1 MNKRKLFQKRGTKLA
16 TAWLQLKH
24 QKVRLLVALSGVI
37 FSVVIIFMQLGIRD
51 ALFDSAVRFH
61 QSLQGDIFLIS
72 PRSTAL
78 IAMKSFPERRLLQSL
93 AFDEVDYVSP
103 IYLDFAQW
111 KNPNTRNYWRN
122 IFVLGINLR
131 HPVLN
136 LPGITENI
144 EKLKMPNT
152 VLFDQGSRSEFGTI
166 AQDFRRDGSV
176 STELGNPN
184 GNRKVNV
191 VGLFQFGTSF
201 GSDGN
206 LVTSHINFLR
216 IFDNRKKGFIDVGL
230 IKLKPDQDI
239 QKILEKLRKYLPK
252 DVRVLSKS
260 EFVNFEKKYW
270 QTSTAI
276 GFIFNLGVALGIIV
290 GVVVVYQILYT
301 NVSEHL
307 SEYAT
312 LKAMGYRHRYL
323 LSMVL
328 QQAFLIA
335 VLGYI
340 PGFLIANIQYEFTK
354 NATLLPV
361 NMSLDRAVF
370 VFILTLVMAF
380 VSGAT
385 AVKKLQDADPADIF

>member
-1 MNKRKLFQKRGTKLA
+1 MNKRKLYQKRRGKLA

-78 IAMKSFPERRLLQSL
+78 IAMESFSERRLLQSL

-131 HPVLN
+131 YPVLN
-136 LPGITENI
+136 LSGIPENI
-144 EKLKMPNT
+144 ERLKMPNT
-152 VLFDQGSRSEFGTI
+152 VLFDEGSRTEFGTI

-191 VGLFQFGTSF
+191 VGLFQLGTSF

-230 IKLKPDQDI
+230 IKLKPNQDT
-239 QKILEKLRKYLPK
+239 QRTLEKLRKYLPK
-252 DVRVLSKS
+252 DVQVLSKS

>member
-1 MNKRKLFQKRGTKLA
+1 VNKRKLFQKRGTKLA

-239 QKILEKLRKYLPK
+239 QKTLEKLRKYLPK

>member
-1 MNKRKLFQKRGTKLA
+1 MNKRKLYQKRRGKLA

-78 IAMKSFPERRLLQSL
+78 IAMESFSERRLLQSL

-131 HPVLN
+131 YPVLN
-136 LPGITENI
+136 LSGIPENI
-144 EKLKMPNT
+144 ERLKMPNT
-152 VLFDQGSRSEFGTI
+152 VLFDEGSRTEFGTI
-166 AQDFRRDGSV
+166 AQDFRRDGRV

-191 VGLFQFGTSF
+191 VGLFQLGTSF

-216 IFDNRKKGFIDVGL
+216 IFDNRQKGFIDVGL
-230 IKLKPDQDI
+230 IKLKPNQDT
-239 QKILEKLRKYLPK
+239 QRTLEKLRKYLPK
-252 DVRVLSKS
+252 DVQVLSKS

>member
-1 MNKRKLFQKRGTKLA
+1 VNKRKLYQKRRGKLA

-78 IAMKSFPERRLLQSL
+78 IAMESFSERRLLQSL

-131 HPVLN
+131 YPVLN
-136 LPGITENI
+136 LSGIPENI
-144 EKLKMPNT
+144 ERLKMPNT
-152 VLFDQGSRSEFGTI
+152 VLFDEGSRTEFGTI
-166 AQDFRRDGSV
+166 AQDFRRDGRV

-191 VGLFQFGTSF
+191 VGLFQLGTSF

-239 QKILEKLRKYLPK
+239 QKTLEKLRKYLPK

>member
-1 MNKRKLFQKRGTKLA
+1 VNKRKLYQKRRGKLA

-78 IAMKSFPERRLLQSL
+78 IAMESFSERRLLQSL

-131 HPVLN
+131 YPVLN
-136 LPGITENI
+136 LSGIPENI
-144 EKLKMPNT
+144 ERLKMPNT
-152 VLFDQGSRSEFGTI
+152 VLFDEGSRTEFGTI
-166 AQDFRRDGSV
+166 AQDFRRDGRV

-191 VGLFQFGTSF
+191 VGLFQLGTSF

-230 IKLKPDQDI
+230 IKLKPNQDT
-239 QKILEKLRKYLPK
+239 QRTLEKLRKYLPK
-252 DVRVLSKS
+252 DVQVLSKS

-312 LKAMGYRHRYL
+312 LKAMGYRHIYL

>member
-1 MNKRKLFQKRGTKLA
+1 VNKRKLYQKRRGKLA

-78 IAMKSFPERRLLQSL
+78 IAMESFSERRLLQSL

-131 HPVLN
+131 YPVLN
-136 LPGITENI
+136 LSGIPENI
-144 EKLKMPNT
+144 ERLKMPNT
-152 VLFDQGSRSEFGTI
+152 VLFDEGSRTEFGTI
-166 AQDFRRDGSV
+166 AQDFRRDGRV

-191 VGLFQFGTSF
+191 VGLFQLGTSF

-239 QKILEKLRKYLPK
+239 QKTLEKLRKYLPK

-340 PGFLIANIQYEFTK
+340 PGFLIANIQYEVTK

>member
-1 MNKRKLFQKRGTKLA
+1 VNKRKLYQKRRGKLA

-131 HPVLN
+131 YPVLN
-136 LPGITENI
+136 LSGIPENI
-144 EKLKMPNT
+144 ERLKMPNT
-152 VLFDQGSRSEFGTI
+152 VLFDEGSRTEFGTI
-166 AQDFRRDGSV
+166 AQDFRRDGRV

-191 VGLFQFGTSF
+191 VGLFQLGTSF

-216 IFDNRKKGFIDVGL
+216 IFDNRKKGLIDVGL
-230 IKLKPDQDI
+230 IKLKPNQDT
-239 QKILEKLRKYLPK
+239 QRTLEKLRKYLPK
-252 DVRVLSKS
+252 DVQVLSKS

>member
-1 MNKRKLFQKRGTKLA
+1 VNKRKLFQKRGTKLA

-239 QKILEKLRKYLPK
+239 QKTLEKLRKYLPK

-312 LKAMGYRHRYL
+312 LKAMGYRHSYL

>member
-1 MNKRKLFQKRGTKLA
+1 VNKRKLFQKRGTKLA

-78 IAMKSFPERRLLQSL
+78 IAMESFSERRLLQSL

-131 HPVLN
+131 YPVLN
-136 LPGITENI
+136 LSGIPENI
-144 EKLKMPNT
+144 ERLKMPNT
-152 VLFDQGSRSEFGTI
+152 VLFDEGSRTEFGTI
-166 AQDFRRDGSV
+166 AQDFRRDGRV

-191 VGLFQFGTSF
+191 VGLFQLGTSF

-239 QKILEKLRKYLPK
+239 QKTLEKLRKYLPK

>member
-1 MNKRKLFQKRGTKLA
+1 MNKRKLYQKRRGKLA

-78 IAMKSFPERRLLQSL
+78 IAMESFSERRLLQSL

-131 HPVLN
+131 YPVLN
-136 LPGITENI
+136 LSGIPENI
-144 EKLKMPNT
+144 ERLKMPNT
-152 VLFDQGSRSEFGTI
+152 VLFDEGSRTEFGTI
-166 AQDFRRDGSV
+166 AQDFRRDGRV

-191 VGLFQFGTSF
+191 VGLFQLGTSF

-230 IKLKPDQDI
+230 IKLKPNQDT
-239 QKILEKLRKYLPK
+239 QRTLEKLRKYLPK
-252 DVRVLSKS
+252 DVQVLSKS

-340 PGFLIANIQYEFTK
+340 PGFLIANIQYDFTK

>member
-1 MNKRKLFQKRGTKLA
+1 VNKRKLYQKRRGKLA

-78 IAMKSFPERRLLQSL
+78 IAMESFSERRLLQSL

-131 HPVLN
+131 YPVLN
-136 LPGITENI
+136 LSGIPENI
-144 EKLKMPNT
+144 ERLKMPNT
-152 VLFDQGSRSEFGTI
+152 VLFDEGSRTEFGTI
-166 AQDFRRDGSV
+166 AQDFRRDGRV

-191 VGLFQFGTSF
+191 VGLFQLGTSF

-230 IKLKPDQDI
+230 IKLKPNQDI
-239 QKILEKLRKYLPK
+239 QKTLEKLRKYLPK

>member
-1 MNKRKLFQKRGTKLA
+1 VNKRKLYQKRRGKLA

-78 IAMKSFPERRLLQSL
+78 IAMESFSERRLLQSL

-131 HPVLN
+131 YPVLN
-136 LPGITENI
+136 LSGIPENI
-144 EKLKMPNT
+144 ERLKMPNT
-152 VLFDQGSRSEFGTI
+152 VLFDEGSRTEFGTI
-166 AQDFRRDGSV
+166 AQDFRRDGRV
-176 STELGNPN
+176 STELGHPN

-191 VGLFQFGTSF
+191 VGLFQLGTSF

-230 IKLKPDQDI
+230 IKLKPNQDT
-239 QKILEKLRKYLPK
+239 QRTLEKLRKYLPK
-252 DVRVLSKS
+252 DVQVLSKS

>member
-1 MNKRKLFQKRGTKLA
+1 MNKRKLYQKRRGKLA

-131 HPVLN
+131 YPVLN
-136 LPGITENI
+136 LSGIPENI
-144 EKLKMPNT
+144 ERLKMPNT
-152 VLFDQGSRSEFGTI
+152 VLFDQGSRTEFGTI
-166 AQDFRRDGSV
+166 AQDFRRDGRV

-191 VGLFQFGTSF
+191 VGLFQLGTSF

-230 IKLKPDQDI
+230 IKLKPNQDT
-239 QKILEKLRKYLPK
+239 QRTLEKLRKYLPK
-252 DVRVLSKS
+252 DVQVLSKS

>member
-1 MNKRKLFQKRGTKLA
+1 VNKRKLFQKRGTKLA

-131 HPVLN
+131 YPVLN
-136 LPGITENI
+136 LSGIPENI
-144 EKLKMPNT
+144 ERLKMPNT
-152 VLFDQGSRSEFGTI
+152 VLFDEGSRTEFGTI
-166 AQDFRRDGSV
+166 AQDFRRDGRV

-191 VGLFQFGTSF
+191 VGLFQLGTSF

-239 QKILEKLRKYLPK
+239 QKTLEKLRKYLPK

>member
-191 VGLFQFGTSF
+191 VGLFQLGTSF

-230 IKLKPDQDI
+230 IKLKPNQDT
-239 QKILEKLRKYLPK
+239 QRTLEKLRKYLPK
-252 DVRVLSKS
+252 DVQVLSKS

>member
-1 MNKRKLFQKRGTKLA
+1 MNKRKLYQKRRGKLA

-78 IAMKSFPERRLLQSL
+78 IAMESFSERRLLQSL

-131 HPVLN
+131 YPVLN
-136 LPGITENI
+136 LSGIPENI
-144 EKLKMPNT
+144 ERLKMPNT
-152 VLFDQGSRSEFGTI
+152 VLFDEGSRTEFGTI
-166 AQDFRRDGSV
+166 AQDFRRDGRV

-191 VGLFQFGTSF
+191 VGLFQLGTSF

-216 IFDNRKKGFIDVGL
+216 IFDNRKKGLIDVGL
-230 IKLKPDQDI
+230 IKLKPNQDT
-239 QKILEKLRKYLPK
+239 QRTLEKLRKYLPK
-252 DVRVLSKS
+252 DVQVLSKS

-312 LKAMGYRHRYL
+312 LKAMGYRHIYL

-340 PGFLIANIQYEFTK
+340 PGFLIANIQYEVTK

>member
-131 HPVLN
+131 YPVLN
-136 LPGITENI
+136 LSGITENI

-239 QKILEKLRKYLPK
+239 QKTLEKLRKYLPK

>member
-1 MNKRKLFQKRGTKLA
+1 VNKRKLFQKRGTKLA

-131 HPVLN
+131 YPVLN
-136 LPGITENI
+136 LSGIPENI
-144 EKLKMPNT
+144 ERLKMPNT
-152 VLFDQGSRSEFGTI
+152 VLFDEGSRTEFGTI
-166 AQDFRRDGSV
+166 AQDFRRDGRV

-191 VGLFQFGTSF
+191 VGLFQLGTSF

-230 IKLKPDQDI
+230 IKLKPNQDT
-239 QKILEKLRKYLPK
+239 QRTLEKLRKYLPK
-252 DVRVLSKS
+252 DVQVLSKS

>member
-1 MNKRKLFQKRGTKLA
+1 MNKRKLYQKRRGKLA

-78 IAMKSFPERRLLQSL
+78 IAMESFSERRLLQSL

-131 HPVLN
+131 YPVLN
-136 LPGITENI
+136 LSGIPENI
-144 EKLKMPNT
+144 ERLKMPNT
-152 VLFDQGSRSEFGTI
+152 VLFDEGSRTEFGTI
-166 AQDFRRDGSV
+166 AQDFRRDGRV

-191 VGLFQFGTSF
+191 VGLFQLGTSF

-230 IKLKPDQDI
+230 IKLKPNQDT
-239 QKILEKLRKYLPK
+239 QRTLEKLRKYLPK
-252 DVRVLSKS
+252 DVQVLSKS

>member
-1 MNKRKLFQKRGTKLA
+1 MNKRKLYQKRRGKLA

-131 HPVLN
+131 YPVLN
-136 LPGITENI
+136 LSGIPENI
-144 EKLKMPNT
+144 ERLKMPNT
-152 VLFDQGSRSEFGTI
+152 VLFDEGSRTEFGTI
-166 AQDFRRDGSV
+166 AQDFRRDGRV

-191 VGLFQFGTSF
+191 VGLFQLGTSF

-230 IKLKPDQDI
+230 IKLKPNQDT
-239 QKILEKLRKYLPK
+239 QRTLEKLRKYLPK
-252 DVRVLSKS
+252 DVQVLSKS

-312 LKAMGYRHRYL
+312 LKAMGYRHIYL

-340 PGFLIANIQYEFTK
+340 PGFLIANIQYEVTK

>member
-1 MNKRKLFQKRGTKLA
+1 MNKRKLYQKRRGKLA

-78 IAMKSFPERRLLQSL
+78 IAMESFSERRLLQSL

-131 HPVLN
+131 YPVLN
-136 LPGITENI
+136 LSGIPENI
-144 EKLKMPNT
+144 ERLKMPNT
-152 VLFDQGSRSEFGTI
+152 VLFDEGSRTEFGTI
-166 AQDFRRDGSV
+166 AQDFRRDGRV

-191 VGLFQFGTSF
+191 VGLFQLGTSF

-239 QKILEKLRKYLPK
+239 QKTLEKLRKYFPK

>member
-1 MNKRKLFQKRGTKLA
+1 VNKRKLFQKRGTKLA

-191 VGLFQFGTSF
+191 VGLFQLGTSF

-239 QKILEKLRKYLPK
+239 QKTLEKLRKYLPK

>member
-1 MNKRKLFQKRGTKLA
+1 LA

-131 HPVLN
+131 YPVLN
-136 LPGITENI
+136 LSGITENI

-216 IFDNRKKGFIDVGL
+216 IFDNRQKGFIDVGL

-239 QKILEKLRKYLPK
+239 QKTLEKLRKYFPK

>member
-239 QKILEKLRKYLPK
+239 QKTLEKLRKYLPK

>member
-1 MNKRKLFQKRGTKLA
+1 VNKRKLFQKRGTKLA

-191 VGLFQFGTSF
+191 VGLFQLGTSF

-230 IKLKPDQDI
+230 IKLKPNQDT
-239 QKILEKLRKYLPK
+239 QRTLEKLRKYLPK
-252 DVRVLSKS
+252 DVQVLSKS

>member
-1 MNKRKLFQKRGTKLA
+1 MNKRKLYQKRRGKLA

-78 IAMKSFPERRLLQSL
+78 IAMESFSERRLLQSL

-131 HPVLN
+131 YPVLN
-136 LPGITENI
+136 LSGIPENI
-144 EKLKMPNT
+144 ERLKMPNT
-152 VLFDQGSRSEFGTI
+152 VLFDEGSRTEFGTI
-166 AQDFRRDGSV
+166 AQDFRRDGRV

-191 VGLFQFGTSF
+191 VGLFQLGTSF

-216 IFDNRKKGFIDVGL
+216 IFDNRKKGLIDVGL
-230 IKLKPDQDI
+230 IKLKPNQDT
-239 QKILEKLRKYLPK
+239 QRTLEKLRKYLPK
-252 DVRVLSKS
+252 DVQVLSKS

>member
-191 VGLFQFGTSF
+191 VGLFQLGTSF

-230 IKLKPDQDI
+230 IKLKPNQDI
-239 QKILEKLRKYLPK
+239 QKTLEKLRKYLPK

>member
-216 IFDNRKKGFIDVGL
+216 IFDNRQKGFIDVGL

-239 QKILEKLRKYLPK
+239 QRTLEKLRKYLPK

>member
-1 MNKRKLFQKRGTKLA
+1 VNKRKLYQKRRGKLA

-78 IAMKSFPERRLLQSL
+78 IAMESFSERRLLQSL

-131 HPVLN
+131 YPVLN
-136 LPGITENI
+136 LSGIPENI
-144 EKLKMPNT
+144 ERLKMPNT
-152 VLFDQGSRSEFGTI
+152 VLFDEGSRTEFGTI
-166 AQDFRRDGSV
+166 AQDFRRDGRV

-191 VGLFQFGTSF
+191 VGLFQLGTSF

-230 IKLKPDQDI
+230 IKLKPNQDT
-239 QKILEKLRKYLPK
+239 QRTLEKLRKYLPK
-252 DVRVLSKS
+252 DVQVLSKS

-340 PGFLIANIQYEFTK
+340 PGFLIANIQYEVTK

>member
-1 MNKRKLFQKRGTKLA
+1 MNKRKLYQKRRGKLA

-78 IAMKSFPERRLLQSL
+78 IAMESFSERRLLQSL

-131 HPVLN
+131 YPVLN
-136 LPGITENI
+136 LSGIPENI
-144 EKLKMPNT
+144 ERLKMPNT
-152 VLFDQGSRSEFGTI
+152 VLFDEGSRTEFGTI
-166 AQDFRRDGSV
+166 AQDFRRDGRV

-191 VGLFQFGTSF
+191 VGLFQLGTSF

-230 IKLKPDQDI
+230 IKLKPNQDT
-239 QKILEKLRKYLPK
+239 QRTLEKLRKYLPK
-252 DVRVLSKS
+252 DVQVLSKS

-312 LKAMGYRHRYL
+312 LKAMGYRHIYL

-340 PGFLIANIQYEFTK
+340 PGFLIANIQYEVTK

>member
-1 MNKRKLFQKRGTKLA
+1 VNKRKLYQKRGTKLA

-239 QKILEKLRKYLPK
+239 QKTLEKLRKYLPK

>member
-78 IAMKSFPERRLLQSL
+78 IAMESFSERRLLQSL

-131 HPVLN
+131 YPVLN
-136 LPGITENI
+136 LSGIPENI
-144 EKLKMPNT
+144 ERLKMPNT
-152 VLFDQGSRSEFGTI
+152 VLFDEGSRTEFGTI
-166 AQDFRRDGSV
+166 AQDFRRDGRV

-191 VGLFQFGTSF
+191 VGLFQLGTSF

-239 QKILEKLRKYLPK
+239 QKTLEKLRKYLPK